1 MIHRRSIVY
10 NIQWCGIIYVCTYT
24 RVTHTEKRKSK
35 IFRGLRPL
43 DPRQGLCPCTPPGAL
58 RRAPGPHPKSARAYA
73 LAMCAPRTC
82 LPPPPKKKI
91 GSRLR
96 ARYVRSAHMFAQ
108 KKSDPSN
115 SKKSARA
122 SRSLCALRAH
132 VCPPIINRCPLL
144 APHFLNPGAAT
155 DKNRLSKMADL
166 GIIFHRRKHTI
177 HWYQPLFTVITGS
190 MPFRYFWATL
200 YIPCRRCTSILVN
213 LRIILPGYCSLFDIS
228 TWEHFLPLVIN
239 YHRCIRVSYDFVNML
254 WWLSWIFT

>member
-24 RVTHTEKRKSK
+24 RVTHTESLVRESL
-35 IFRGLRPL
+35 IRPL

-82 LPPPPKKKI
+82 LPPQKKI

-122 SRSLCALRAH
+122 SRSLPPHNQSLPPS
-132 VCPPIINRCPLL
+132 CPPTFKILVPPLL
-144 APHFLNPGAAT
+144 QSHIFMYKYKNKLLPASFHDFFTLNSA
-155 DKNRLSKMADL
+155 
-166 GIIFHRRKHTI
+166 I
-177 HWYQPLFTVITGS
+177 HSYPTRNS
-190 MPFRYFWATL
+190 PNYH
-200 YIPCRRCTSILVN
+200 LVN
-213 LRIILPGYCSLFDIS
+213 PRLLLAHKSIRHHGPGPRFIKKKKKVERPRQVLFSTTTSYFQRLFKICRWKSFHKKLSLQLE
-228 TWEHFLPLVIN
+228 TTK
-239 YHRCIRVSYDFVNML
+239 
-254 WWLSWIFT
+254 LSF

>member
-1 MIHRRSIVY
+1 MVWHNLRM
-10 NIQWCGIIYVCTYT
+10 YT
-24 RVTHTEKRKSK
+24 RVTHTGVLWCTYEYMQYSEKRKSK

-82 LPPPPKKKI
+82 LPPKKKI

-96 ARYVRSAHMFAQ
+96 ARYVRSAHAQ

-144 APHFLNPGAAT
+144 APL
-155 DKNRLSKMADL
+155 
-166 GIIFHRRKHTI
+166 
-177 HWYQPLFTVITGS
+177 LFKS
-190 MPFRYFWATL
+190 W
-200 YIPCRRCTSILVN
+200 CR
-213 LRIILPGYCSLFDIS
+213 
-228 TWEHFLPLVIN
+228 H
-239 YHRCIRVSYDFVNML
+239 CI
-254 WWLSWIFT
+254 